1 MLKNSVCNFQNI
13 KTFYITANIFCSDVS
28 KSQAKRLA
36 KRNKMHPDN
45 LKSIA
50 ETIEEETEDEDTSG
64 EEESCDGEL
73 FLFIIFK
80 NLS

>member
-1 MLKNSVCNFQNI
+1 M
-13 KTFYITANIFCSDVS
+13 S

-50 ETIEEETEDEDTSG
+50 EKIEEEAEDEEDAS
-64 EEESCDGEL
+64 EEDKSCDGGL
-73 FLFIIFK
+73 FVCF
-80 NLS
+80 